1 MVAPHHIVH
10 LVMKLGAEAVRTRV
24 NSGASP
30 HHRIVS
36 AKSENTVPLAAPL
49 ASVGQGHVVGTRSG
63 QHAKEGLPV
72 AHHRFFSRTLKND
85 PVMW

>member
-1 MVAPHHIVH
+1 MAGHHHFVH
-10 LVMKLGAEAVRTRV
+10 LVMTLDTEAVRTRV

-36 AKSENTVPLAAPL
+36 GKSRNTGEEAAQPAPVPPGMGSAPGRG
-49 ASVGQGHVVGTRSG
+49 AGQ
-63 QHAKEGLPV
+63 EGSPM
-72 AHHRFFSRTLKND
+72 AHHRFQPATLKND

>member
-1 MVAPHHIVH
+1 MLASHHIVH
-10 LVMKLGAEAVRTRV
+10 LVMNLDAEAVRTRV

-30 HHRIVS
+30 HHRIDS
-36 AKSENTVPLAAPL
+36 AKSEKHGPAGRTTRLGP
-49 ASVGQGHVVGTRSG
+49 VGDGPGIGSG
-63 QHAKEGLPV
+63 QHGKEGSPV

>member
-1 MVAPHHIVH
+1 MLGSHHIVH
-10 LVMKLGAEAVRTRV
+10 LVMRLDAKAVRTRV

-36 AKSENTVPLAAPL
+36 AKSEKHGPAGRTTRLGAAGEGP
-49 ASVGQGHVVGTRSG
+49 GTRSG
-63 QHAKEGLPV
+63 QHGKEGSLV
-72 AHHRFFSRTLKND
+72 AHHRFFSRFLKND

>member
-1 MVAPHHIVH
+1 MLASHHFVY

-36 AKSENTVPLAAPL
+36 AKSEKHGPAGRTTRLGPA
-49 ASVGQGHVVGTRSG
+49 VGELGIGSG
-63 QHAKEGLPV
+63 QHGKEGSPV
-72 AHHRFFSRTLKND
+72 AHHRFFHDS
-85 PVMW
+85 

>member
-1 MVAPHHIVH
+1 MLAPHHIVH

-30 HHRIVS
+30 HHRIIS
-36 AKSENTVPLAAPL
+36 AKSGKHGPADRITRL
-49 ASVGQGHVVGTRSG
+49 GTAGDGLDSGSG
-63 QHAKEGLPV
+63 QHGKEGSPV